1 MIRHESMCVGCP
13 PELGCL
19 GKGCPYNNV
28 SVCYCDICEDN
39 TADYHA
45 DGQDIC
51 EVCMDEHIKEEWK
64 RNNAEEKLKALFP
77 KFIDEEMLDEIFDDL
92 SIKERCEVLDIDI
105 RNVGD

>member
-1 MIRHESMCVGCP
+1 MLKHVDDCVSCP

-19 GKGCPYNNV
+19 GNGCPKRNIPVY
-28 SVCYCDICEDN
+28 YCDICEEEI
-39 TADYHA
+39 ADYHA

-51 EVCMDEHIKEEWK
+51 EYCLKEHIKEEWK

-77 KFIDEEMLDEIFDDL
+77 KFIDEEMLDEIFDDS
-92 SIKERCEVLDIDI
+92 SIKEQCEVLDIDV